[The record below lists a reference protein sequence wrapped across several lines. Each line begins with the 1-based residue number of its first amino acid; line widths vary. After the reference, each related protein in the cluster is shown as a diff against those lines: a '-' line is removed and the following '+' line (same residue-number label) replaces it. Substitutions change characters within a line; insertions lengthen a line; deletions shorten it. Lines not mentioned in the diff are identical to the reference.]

1 MVALE
6 RDGTVFM
13 GGRRVLVIDDDR
25 TIAELLSIALS
36 GEGYE
41 TRVADGGRDG
51 LVVLRQWKP
60 DLILLDLLMRDM
72 DGWAF
77 QAEARRQGLDGVPV
91 LVVTAA
97 SVPGLQMDGLAAP
110 ILPKPFELDELLAEV
125 DRLTS
130 GPALEVRSQQTKG
143 ALSAGQWPVPVAT
156 AI

>member
-1 MVALE
+1 MLALE
-6 RDGTVFM
+6 RDGTVLM
-13 GGRRVLVIDDDR
+13 GSRRVLVIDDDR

-36 GEGYE
+36 DEGYE

-60 DLILLDLLMRDM
+60 DLILLDLLMWDM

-110 ILPKPFELDELLAEV
+110 ILPKPFELGELLAEV

-130 GPALEVRSQQTKG
+130 GPALEVRGQQTQG
-143 ALSAGQWPVPVAT
+143 TPSAGQWPALVAT
-156 AI
+156 EV